1 MEARKMYAKGS
12 DSPKQPARCTGSP
25 VRRLLDTN
33 GARPWVWAAIGLVS
47 LWLVMVLHLPM

>member
-1 MEARKMYAKGS
+1 MYAKGS